1 MKNSGINAIG
11 GNMASTLPRELLNKY
26 INDFIYAAENCDVNA
41 LNNLLELT
49 KSDPISQKKMIHA
62 HEDRAFWHTAS
73 NGHIEAMRFLV
84 EITQNDPEALKRMI
98 HAGNDDVFWHTA
110 VNGHIEAMELLIEL
124 TQNNPEE
131 LKQMIHSGDD
141 GAFHEA
147 IANDNFEII
156 KFLVILDPFYPWEQ
170 ICDKEI
176 LQKIRP
182 YIGIDIKKLANFSM
196 VSKDPLNESLE
207 IKNAEETNIQREIIT
222 DLPKEIIMQIS
233 EFLSGGTTQQ
243 IDAGIQ
249 AFKWDREG
257 NKELGFNNFTE
268 SYEQK
273 LMVFENEQND
283 NMDLMGQ
290 ESTDI

>member
-1 MKNSGINAIG
+1 
-11 GNMASTLPRELLNKY
+11 
-26 INDFIYAAENCDVNA
+26 
-41 LNNLLELT
+41 
-49 KSDPISQKKMIHA
+49 
-62 HEDRAFWHTAS
+62 
-73 NGHIEAMRFLV
+73 
-84 EITQNDPEALKRMI
+84 
-98 HAGNDDVFWHTA
+98 
-110 VNGHIEAMELLIEL
+110 MELLIEL

-131 LKQMIHSGDD
+131 LKQMIHSGDGDVFWYTISNNHIEAAKFLVKLTKNAPEEQKQMIHSGDD

-222 DLPKEIIMQIS
+222 DLPKEIIIQIS